1 MGLTHKASP
10 AKRNNM
16 DESLAEQN
24 QDRLIED
31 LGIEATEFIEVGDY
45 VNAQSLVEQVKR
57 LDVKVGEQLQNELD
71 ATRKQETEY

>member
-1 MGLTHKASP
+1 
-10 AKRNNM
+10 M